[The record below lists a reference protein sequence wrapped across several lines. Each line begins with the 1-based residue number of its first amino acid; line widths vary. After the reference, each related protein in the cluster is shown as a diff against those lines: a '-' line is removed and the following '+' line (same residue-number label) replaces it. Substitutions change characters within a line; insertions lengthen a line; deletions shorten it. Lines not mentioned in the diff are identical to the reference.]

1 MKNLIEDARLV
12 FKIIIINKNINY
24 EKLKARPLTKRLY
37 QCRCGYVLDVAH

>member
-12 FKIIIINKNINY
+12 LKMIINKNNNY